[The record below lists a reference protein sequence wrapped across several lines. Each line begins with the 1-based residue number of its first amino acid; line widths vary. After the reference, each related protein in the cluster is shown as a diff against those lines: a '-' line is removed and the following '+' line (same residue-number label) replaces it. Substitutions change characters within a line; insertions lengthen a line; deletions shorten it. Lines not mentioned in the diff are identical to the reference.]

1 MCVCVCVCVC
11 VCDGGSGRT
20 RSGENVDSDARTNA
34 VRPTGCQRLGPVLF
48 DLVPRVWTSAYIMQG
63 LRGRPAVQFLF
74 FFWCSISEL
83 MKSSCC
89 FTSTLHILKK
99 FFF

>member
-74 FFWCSISEL
+74 FFVV
-83 MKSSCC
+83 
-89 FTSTLHILKK
+89 FN
-99 FFF
+99 F